1 MGNHASS
8 HANTCSATILDMK
21 VLEEHTHLTKEEIRE
36 TFSKF
41 RDASKG
47 GDSINRRKFSDI
59 MHQCFP
65 RTHKTE
71 LEDYVFKLYD
81 IDSNGVIEFEEFLI
95 ICNLMRE
102 GTTHSKLSDRFSLFN
117 KNTLKIFYTACSMI
131 FLNSRVSAKA
141 LQLRGSPDFSQMK
154 REFSDSAFQAV
165 QF

>member
-65 RTHKTE
+65 RTHKVNVILAKAFVIRVYFQTE

-81 IDSNGVIEFEEFLI
+81 IDSNGVIEFEVGI
-95 ICNLMRE
+95 NLY
-102 GTTHSKLSDRFSLFN
+102 L
-117 KNTLKIFYTACSMI
+117 
-131 FLNSRVSAKA
+131 V
-141 LQLRGSPDFSQMK
+141 
-154 REFSDSAFQAV
+154 
-165 QF
+165 